1 MIKRPILTL
10 VRSSTVSRAFKI
22 GRRQNPNN
30 VGSAADK
37 VDRRLATKVNL
48 RVGIQRSGTWGER
61 IRLILSYSAGVYSL
75 TWRLEATFGARW
87 KGCSKFIAPLQRF
100 STSLG

>member
-30 VGSAADK
+30 VGSSADK

-48 RVGIQRSGTWGER
+48 RVGIQRSGTWR